1 MFNFFVKKQFL
12 ADYLE
17 NFVDIHNHIL
27 PGIDDGAKT
36 AEDSLEIIRGF
47 SDLGVKSFVA
57 TPHIMHNYYP
67 NTSETIK
74 EALSG
79 LKNAMMEAGL
89 NEVAIDT
96 AAEHMVDDN
105 FETLLEEGTIMPL
118 RKDYLLVEMSFLQPP
133 INFDQSIIDIAA
145 KRYFPILAHPER
157 YIFLQKRMGKYKSYK
172 RKGILFQMNMLSLGE
187 YYGKD
192 VQQTAY
198 KLLDE
203 ELIDYLGS
211 DVHNIQQLH
220 ALREIRISRKY
231 IARLLPVLERT
242 ISSFY

>member
-1 MFNFFVKKQFL
+1 MFNFFAKKQFL
-12 ADYLE
+12 ADLLE

-27 PGIDDGAKT
+27 PGIDDGAQS

-47 SDLGVKSFVA
+47 SEFGIQSFVA

-67 NTSETIK
+67 NTSATIK
-74 EALSG
+74 SALSE
-79 LKNAMMEAGL
+79 LKNAMLASGL
-89 NEVAIDT
+89 TEVAVDT

-105 FETLLEEGTIMPL
+105 FESLLEEGAIMPL

-133 INFDQSIIDIAA
+133 IHFEQSIINIAA
-145 KRYFPILAHPER
+145 KRYFPVLAHPER

-198 KLLDE
+198 KLLE
-203 ELIDYLGS
+203 EDLIDYLGS
-211 DVHNIQQLH
+211 DVHNVQQL
-220 ALREIRISRKY
+220 AAIRDIQLTNKQV
-231 IARLLPVLERT
+231 ARLLPVIQRT